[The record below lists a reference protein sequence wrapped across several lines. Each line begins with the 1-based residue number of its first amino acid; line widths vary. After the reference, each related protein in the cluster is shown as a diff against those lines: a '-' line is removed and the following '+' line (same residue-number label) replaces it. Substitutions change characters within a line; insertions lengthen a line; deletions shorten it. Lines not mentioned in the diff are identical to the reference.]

1 MPCQAPSEHLD
12 GTLGFERKSSGE
24 DLGVKHR
31 AVAAPSACPARCLR
45 LLLTPHQL
53 AQSQESDHSCNYL
66 HTHYGKQKQPETLVT
81 SRLYSLSLNR
91 RDLSFNGLQRHNS

>member
-1 MPCQAPSEHLD
+1 MMLIWVGSGTVPCQAPDEHLD

-31 AVAAPSACPARCLR
+31 AATAPSACPARCLC

-53 AQSQESDHSCNYL
+53 AQSQENDHIPNYL
-66 HTHYGKQKQPETLVT
+66 HTHYGKQKQPETSHKQATL
-81 SRLYSLSLNR
+81 
-91 RDLSFNGLQRHNS
+91 FEA